1 MTSGEAHQ
9 VNEQLADT
17 QERLTNITRFLED
30 DDEQWDDE
38 LDELEHALDL
48 VAKVRRT
55 AGWLE

>member
-9 VNEQLADT
+9 VNEQLADA

-30 DDEQWDDE
+30 DHEQWDDE